1 MDILQ
6 EGGLESREEVMR
18 AWTKAEALNIEQHQN
33 FQVMIIDIVSDEKGN
48 SSDFQCGIVAVKEV
62 KKI

>member
-33 FQVMIIDIVSDEKGN
+33 FQVLIIDIVSDEKGN
-48 SSDFQCGIVAVKEV
+48 SSDF
-62 KKI
+62 

>member
-33 FQVMIIDIVSDEKGN
+33 FQVLIIDIVSDEKEREFLRFLVWDSGC
-48 SSDFQCGIVAVKEV
+48 QRG
-62 KKI
+62 